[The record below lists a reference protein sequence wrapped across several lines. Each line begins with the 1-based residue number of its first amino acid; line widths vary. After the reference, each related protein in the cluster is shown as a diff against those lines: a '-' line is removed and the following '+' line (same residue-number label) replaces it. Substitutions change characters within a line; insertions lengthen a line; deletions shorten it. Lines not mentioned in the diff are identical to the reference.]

1 MSTHKTGAAKA
12 TSQAQRHTS
21 TMGPFL
27 IAAGVSLVIGV
38 SAILTIPGTLSVSG
52 LLNVAGLSRSLN
64 QDDEITT
71 SSVKR
76 LVGEF
81 ATELEFLNE
90 RVEVVAK
97 KSDAGL
103 NHRVERIEDGLS
115 NVRKTVDDVA
125 INAEFL
131 DLRVDRVARKAEDGE
146 MLGLKKLIA
155 DLSVE
160 VDSLNTRVETSKPA
174 HDMSARFVE
183 LDSQIEMLR
192 AEIAALKMNQVA
204 NTADGLAMAR
214 MDVAGLRST
223 LDEVATTTRKDIS
236 AITKRLDKLETIIES
251 RGDVTA
257 SIGSVPAKP
266 AAARIKRRA
275 AGANWVVEA
284 SAEGIAV
291 VKGRSGRFE
300 VREGATLPGLGRV
313 TGIVQQG
320 GRWVVNTTRGQLP
333 HAN

>member
-1 MSTHKTGAAKA
+1 
-12 TSQAQRHTS
+12 
-21 TMGPFL
+21 MGPFL

-71 SSVKR
+71 SSVKK

-103 NHRVERIEDGLS
+103 NHRVERIEGDLS
-115 NVRKTVDDVA
+115 NVKKTVDDVA

-174 HDMSARFVE
+174 PDATARLVA

-192 AEIAALKMNQVA
+192 AEIAALKANQVA
-204 NTADGLAMAR
+204 GSSEGLAAAR
-214 MDVAGLRST
+214 IDVAGLRSS

-236 AITKRLDKLETIIES
+236 ALTKRLDKLETIIES

-257 SIGSVPAKP
+257 SIGPASAKP
-266 AAARIKRRA
+266 ALAKMKRRA
-275 AGANWVVEA
+275 AAAGATWVVEA

-291 VKGRSGRFE
+291 VRGRSGRFE
-300 VREGATLPGLGRV
+300 VKEGSSLPGLGRV
-313 TGIVQQG
+313 TAITQQG
-320 GRWVVNTTRGQLP
+320 GRWVVNTTRGQVP